1 MSNLKISQ
9 LTTYIGSASGS
20 YLIVNN
26 PAETG
31 TYKIT
36 RENLLSNYTASKAI
50 SSSYATFAS
59 SSHMLD
65 GHPSSQYPRL
75 NVLNTFTQDIQV
87 IVSGTHNAGTYEG
100 DTLFLLD
107 LADGSEIGFSNHLED
122 FISGSNRAGI
132 YVSSGSGLLPNRYR
146 TVIDITNGPNFTN
159 GGDLRIHMPTQI
171 TGSITISGS
180 TTITGHQII
189 NNSNIRLSEG
199 ASVVWTGSLVL
210 NDWNYAPNLSAN
222 TTGFSL
228 SPQGV
233 FASSLNKV
241 FINMSGSLGVG
252 KIPTASL
259 DVSGSANMS
268 NGITITGSV
277 LSNVTALSISSNTA
291 SLNLTSGSF
300 YTLQLVSGS
309 NTYIN
314 PSNISAGQ
322 TVSLLVSTTG
332 SATVSF
338 PSTVKQPSGSSYVP
352 TTTTG
357 KDVLTFIS
365 FDTTNLYLAN
375 VKNLI

>member
-1 MSNLKISQ
+1 MSNIKISQ
-9 LTTYIGSASGS
+9 LTTYTGSASGS

-75 NVLNTFTQDIQV
+75 NIINTFTQDLQV
-87 IVSGTHNAGTYEG
+87 VVSSSHNAGTYEG

-107 LADGSEIGFSNHLED
+107 LTDGSEIGFSNHLD
-122 FISGSNRAGI
+122 HFISGSDRAGI
-132 YVSSGSGLLPNRYR
+132 YVSSGSGFSPNRYR

-171 TGSITISGS
+171 TGSVEISGS

-199 ASVVWTGSLVL
+199 ASVVWTGSLTL
-210 NDWNYAPNLSAN
+210 NDWNYAPNFSAN
-222 TTGFSL
+222 PTIGFSI

-233 FASSLNKV
+233 FADSLNKV
-241 FINMSGSLGVG
+241 FVNMSGSLGVG
-252 KIPTASL
+252 KMPTASL
-259 DVSGSANMS
+259 DVNGTLYVS
-268 NGITITGSV
+268 NGITGSLQGTATTSSTLNGTGSTGFV
-277 LSNVTALSISSNTA
+277 SNVTDTYTITPAITNIIS
-291 SLNLTSGSF
+291 LTQAEYDAISGSASQSV
-300 YTLQLVSGS
+300 L
-309 NTYIN
+309 YI
-314 PSNISAGQ
+314 I
-322 TVSLLVSTTG
+322 
-332 SATVSF
+332 
-338 PSTVKQPSGSSYVP
+338 
-352 TTTTG
+352 
-357 KDVLTFIS
+357 I
-365 FDTTNLYLAN
+365 
-375 VKNLI
+375 

>member
-9 LTTYIGSASGS
+9 LTTYTGSASGS

-36 RENLLSNYTASKAI
+36 RENLLSDYTASKAI

-65 GHPSSQYPRL
+65 GYHSSAFPRL
-75 NVLNTFTQDIQV
+75 NILNTFTQDIQV
-87 IVSGTHNAGTYEG
+87 VVSSSHNAGTYEG

-107 LADGSEIGFSNHLED
+107 LSDGSEIGFSNHLEH
-122 FISGSNRAGI
+122 FISGSDRAGI

-171 TGSITISGS
+171 TGSVEISGS

-199 ASVVWTGSLVL
+199 ASIVWTGSLVL

-241 FINMSGSLGVG
+241 FIDMSGSLGVG

-259 DVSGSANMS
+259 DVSGTLYVS
-268 NGITITGSV
+268 NGITGSLQGTATTASTLNGTGSTGFV
-277 LSNVTALSISSNTA
+277 SNVTDIYTSTPAITNIIS
-291 SLNLTSGSF
+291 LTQAEYDAISGSASQNI
-300 YTLQLVSGS
+300 L
-309 NTYIN
+309 YI
-314 PSNISAGQ
+314 I
-322 TVSLLVSTTG
+322 
-332 SATVSF
+332 
-338 PSTVKQPSGSSYVP
+338 
-352 TTTTG
+352 
-357 KDVLTFIS
+357 I
-365 FDTTNLYLAN
+365 
-375 VKNLI
+375 